1 MAKRSAT
8 AQRVLERRKQVIRLI
23 TEHGDLSKNDIF
35 KMTRYSISTVIATV
49 DALHEDGLILPSGT
63 GAAAVGRPAQ
73 LYTLNPDYGCCI
85 GIDINSSSIHV
96 CAVNF
101 RRETVKKLC
110 RRVDPDAS
118 VLRDIVARIP
128 ELVQELLD
136 SFPSPPKVLCIGV
149 AAPGII
155 DIRAGTIVRY
165 SRFSGEQNVPVTSV
179 LSSRFHCPVYIDKSL
194 NCLATA
200 YKQQLTDRPLDNMVL
215 FSIRTGVG
223 MSCILGGQ
231 IYRGATGQAGEIG
244 HMRLPTSTALCKCRK
259 VGCLDAEVSI
269 YSITQKLDAALGP
282 FPDENGVP
290 LSTARKMEIFLE
302 QVRIGQPDC
311 LRILDEICYHLSY
324 AVSCVI
330 NLLNPS
336 DVFFY
341 GEITQCG
348 SLFLEHLRSYLDS
361 NTLRPGGNPISL
373 GIAQLSEFAFC
384 EGAAYLALDEHLRP
398 DNKDI
403 L

>member
-8 AQRVLERRKQVIRLI
+8 AQRVLERRKHVIRLI
-23 TEHGDLSKNDIF
+23 AEHGNLSKNDIF

-49 DALHEDGLILPSGT
+49 DALYEDGLILPSGT

-85 GIDINSSSIHV
+85 GIDINSSSLSI

-101 RRETVKKLC
+101 RRETVKKLH

-118 VLRDIVARIP
+118 TLRDIISQLP

-136 SFPSPPKVLCIGV
+136 SFPTPPKVLCIGI

-155 DIRAGTIVRY
+155 DIRTGTIVRY

-200 YKQQLTDRPLDNMVL
+200 YKQQLMDRPLDNMVL

-223 MSCILGGQ
+223 MSCILDGE

-269 YSITQKLDAALGP
+269 YSIVQKLDAIYPLR
-282 FPDENGVP
+282 DENGEE
-290 LSTARKMEIFLE
+290 LSTARKMEFFLE
-302 QVRIGQPDC
+302 QVRNGQPDC
-311 LRILDEICYHLSY
+311 LHILDEICYHLSY
-324 AVSCVI
+324 AVSCVM

-348 SLFLEHLRSYLDS
+348 NLFLEHLRSYLDS
-361 NTLRPGGNPISL
+361 NTLHPGGNTISL

-384 EGAAYLALDEHLRP
+384 EGAAYYALDEHLRP

>member
-1 MAKRSAT
+1 MAKLSAT

-35 KMTRYSISTVIATV
+35 KMTRYSISTVISTV
-49 DALHEDGLILPSGT
+49 DELHADGAILPSGT
-63 GAAAVGRPAQ
+63 GAPSVGRPAQ
-73 LYTLNPDYGCCI
+73 LYTLNPDYGYCI
-85 GIDINSSSIHV
+85 GVDINSSSVNISV
-96 CAVNF
+96 LNF
-101 RRETVKKLC
+101 RRETVKKLHKQ
-110 RRVDPDAS
+110 VDAATLGEIMLEVPK
-118 VLRDIVARIP
+118 LIR
-128 ELVQELLD
+128 QLLD
-136 SFPSPPKVLCIGV
+136 DFAAPPRILCIGV

-155 DIRAGTIVRY
+155 DVEAGTIVHY
-165 SRFSGEQNVPVTSV
+165 SRFDAERNVPVTAMLREQFS
-179 LSSRFHCPVYIDKSL
+179 CPVYLDKSL

-200 YKQQLTDRPLDNMVL
+200 YKQQLTDHPLKNMVL

-223 MSCILGGQ
+223 MSCILDGE

-244 HMRLPTSTALCKCRK
+244 HMRLPNSTALCKCKR

-269 YSITQKLDAALGP
+269 YSIVQKLDAIFSLRDERGDTMTDSQKMD
-282 FPDENGVP
+282 FFLTQVENG
-290 LSTARKMEIFLE
+290 
-302 QVRIGQPDC
+302 QPEC

-348 SLFLEHLRSYLDS
+348 DLFLDRLRSYMDS
-361 NTLRPGGNPISL
+361 NTLCPGGNPVSM
-373 GIAQLSEFAFC
+373 GIAELSKFAFS
-384 EGAAYLALDEHLRP
+384 EGAAYYALDAHLKL
-398 DNKDI
+398 DSKDV